1 VENIIKADAER
12 PSDEVLVTVEV
23 ASDVVV
29 SPTGVVAVGSVCTS
43 SSSEFESELA

>member
-1 VENIIKADAER
+1 MENVIKAEAVR
-12 PSDEVLVTVEV
+12 PSDGVLVAVEV

-29 SPTGVVAVGSVCTS
+29 SPTGVVAAGSVCT